1 MSNREEAKQIIVKLP
16 EYKIEKILLF
26 LKGIEFDDEME
37 DDIFCENMVQKY
49 LNDDSPDKYD
59 TITIEE
65 FAKQE
70 GIVL

>member
-1 MSNREEAKQIIVKLP
+1 MSNREEAKQIIDKLP

-49 LNDDSPDKYD
+49 LNDDSPDKHD

>member
-1 MSNREEAKQIIVKLP
+1 MNNREEAKRIIDKLP

-26 LKGIEFDDEME
+26 LKGVEFDDEME

-49 LNDDSPDKYD
+49 LNDDSPDKHD

>member
-1 MSNREEAKQIIVKLP
+1 MSNREEAKQIIDKLP

-26 LKGIEFDDEME
+26 LKEIEFDDEME

-49 LNDDSPDKYD
+49 LNDDSQDKHD

>member
-1 MSNREEAKQIIVKLP
+1 MSNREEAKQIINKLP

-70 GIVL
+70 DIVL

>member
-1 MSNREEAKQIIVKLP
+1 MSNREEAKQIIDKLP
-16 EYKIEKILLF
+16 EYKIEKLLLF

-37 DDIFCENMVQKY
+37 DDIFCENMAQKY
-49 LNDDSPDKYD
+49 LNDDSSDKHD

>member
-1 MSNREEAKQIIVKLP
+1 MSNREEAKQIIDKLP

-70 GIVL
+70 DIVL

>member
-1 MSNREEAKQIIVKLP
+1 MSNREEAKQIIDKLP

-26 LKGIEFDDEME
+26 LKGVEFDDEME

-49 LNDDSPDKYD
+49 LNDDSPDKHD

-70 GIVL
+70 DIVL

>member
-1 MSNREEAKQIIVKLP
+1 MSNREEAKQIIDKLP

-26 LKGIEFDDEME
+26 LKGVEFDDEME
-37 DDIFCENMVQKY
+37 DDVFCENMAQRY
-49 LNDDSPDKYD
+49 LNDDSPDIHD

>member
-1 MSNREEAKQIIVKLP
+1 MSNREEAKQIIDKLP

-26 LKGIEFDDEME
+26 LKGVEFDDEME

-49 LNDDSPDKYD
+49 LSDDSSDKHD

>member
-1 MSNREEAKQIIVKLP
+1 MSNREEAKQIIDKLP
-16 EYKIEKILLF
+16 EYKIEKLLLF

>member
-1 MSNREEAKQIIVKLP
+1 MSNREEAKQIIDKLP

-37 DDIFCENMVQKY
+37 EDIFCENMVQKY
-49 LNDDSPDKYD
+49 LNDDSPDKHD

>member
-1 MSNREEAKQIIVKLP
+1 MSNREEAKQIIDKLP

-49 LNDDSPDKYD
+49 LNDDSTDKYD

>member
-1 MSNREEAKQIIVKLP
+1 MSNREEAKQIIDKLP
-16 EYKIEKILLF
+16 EYKIEKLLLF

-37 DDIFCENMVQKY
+37 DDIFCENMAQKY
-49 LNDDSPDKYD
+49 LNDDSSDKPD

>member
-1 MSNREEAKQIIVKLP
+1 MSNREEANTIIDKLP

-26 LKGIEFDDEME
+26 LKGVEFDDEME
-37 DDIFCENMVQKY
+37 DDVFCENMAQRY
-49 LNDDSPDKYD
+49 LNDDSPDKHD

>member
-1 MSNREEAKQIIVKLP
+1 MSNREEAKQIIDKLP
-16 EYKIEKILLF
+16 EYKIEKLLLF
-26 LKGIEFDDEME
+26 LKGVEFDDEME

-49 LNDDSPDKYD
+49 LNDDSSDKHD

>member
-1 MSNREEAKQIIVKLP
+1 MSNREEAKRIIDKLP

-26 LKGIEFDDEME
+26 LKGVEFDDEME

-49 LNDDSPDKYD
+49 LNDDSPDKHD

>member
-1 MSNREEAKQIIVKLP
+1 MSNREEAKQIIDKLS

-26 LKGIEFDDEME
+26 LKGVEFDDEIE

-49 LNDDSPDKYD
+49 LNDDSLDKHD

>member
-1 MSNREEAKQIIVKLP
+1 MSNREEAKQIIDKLP

-26 LKGIEFDDEME
+26 LKGVEFDDEME

-49 LNDDSPDKYD
+49 LNDDSPDKHD

>member
-1 MSNREEAKQIIVKLP
+1 MSNREEAKQIIDKLP

-26 LKGIEFDDEME
+26 LKGVEFDDEME
-37 DDIFCENMVQKY
+37 DDVFCENMVQRY
-49 LNDDSPDKYD
+49 LNDDSPDKHD

>member
-1 MSNREEAKQIIVKLP
+1 MSNREEAKQIIDKLP

-26 LKGIEFDDEME
+26 LKGVEFDDEME
-37 DDIFCENMVQKY
+37 DDVFCESMAQRY
-49 LNDDSPDKYD
+49 LNDDSPDKHD

>member
-1 MSNREEAKQIIVKLP
+1 MSNREEAKQIIDKLP

-37 DDIFCENMVQKY
+37 DDIFCENIVQKY
-49 LNDDSPDKYD
+49 LNDDSPDKHD

>member
-1 MSNREEAKQIIVKLP
+1 MSNREEAKQIIDKLP

>member
-1 MSNREEAKQIIVKLP
+1 MSNREEAKQIIDKLP

-37 DDIFCENMVQKY
+37 DDIFCENMVQRY
-49 LNDDSPDKYD
+49 LNDDSPDKHD

>member
-1 MSNREEAKQIIVKLP
+1 MSNREEAKQIIDKLP

-49 LNDDSPDKYD
+49 LNDDSQDKHD

>member
-1 MSNREEAKQIIVKLP
+1 MSNREEAKQIIDKLP
-16 EYKIEKILLF
+16 EYKIEKLLLF
-26 LKGIEFDDEME
+26 LKGVEFDDEME
-37 DDIFCENMVQKY
+37 DDIFCENMVQRY
-49 LNDDSPDKYD
+49 LNDDSPDKHD

>member
-1 MSNREEAKQIIVKLP
+1 MSNREEAKQIIDKLP

-26 LKGIEFDDEME
+26 LKGVEFDDEME

-49 LNDDSPDKYD
+49 LNDDSSDKHD

>member
-1 MSNREEAKQIIVKLP
+1 MSNREEAKQIIDKLP
-16 EYKIEKILLF
+16 EYKIEKLLLF
-26 LKGIEFDDEME
+26 LKGVEFDDEME

-49 LNDDSPDKYD
+49 LNDDSLDKHD

>member
-1 MSNREEAKQIIVKLP
+1 MSNREEAKQIIDKLP

-49 LNDDSPDKYD
+49 LNDDSPDKHD

-70 GIVL
+70 DIVL

>member
-1 MSNREEAKQIIVKLP
+1 MSNREEAKQIIDKLP

-37 DDIFCENMVQKY
+37 DDIFCENMAQKY
-49 LNDDSPDKYD
+49 LNDDSPDKHD

-70 GIVL
+70 DIVL

>member
-1 MSNREEAKQIIVKLP
+1 MSNREEAKQIIDKLP

-37 DDIFCENMVQKY
+37 DVIFCENMVQKY
-49 LNDDSPDKYD
+49 LNDDSPDKHD

>member
-1 MSNREEAKQIIVKLP
+1 MSNREEAKQIIDKLP
-16 EYKIEKILLF
+16 EYKIEKLLLF

-37 DDIFCENMVQKY
+37 DDIFCENMAQKY
-49 LNDDSPDKYD
+49 LNDDSSDKYD